1 MLNSIDPGLQMAVSS
16 LTWVLG
22 IELQSSAR
30 VASTLNHWLSLQPW
44 NIPLFIWMLDVLGL
58 PKTLLDGPRRK
69 NLLLQPL
76 LLLCLSCLS
85 FNVSKVRNSRKS
97 N

>member
-22 IELQSSAR
+22 IKLQSSAR
-30 VASTLNHWLSLQPW
+30 VASILNHWLSLQPW

-58 PKTLLDGPRRK
+58 PNTLLDGPRGWEEESPFPTAVAFMPELF
-69 NLLLQPL
+69 LL
-76 LLLCLSCLS
+76 
-85 FNVSKVRNSRKS
+85 
-97 N
+97 